1 MKLALFGYGGHAR
14 EAACQ
19 IDQEVTFFV
28 DDQYA
33 NDIARPISEFD
44 PEEYMMIVA
53 IADSKDRADIVA
65 KLPKETKYFT
75 FIHPSVHIMD
85 DNIEI
90 GHGSF
95 IGANSIL
102 TTNIKLGN
110 HTLLNRG
117 NHIGHDSVAGNFF
130 SMMPCAVIGGNVTL
144 GDNVYLG
151 SCSNVREKI
160 NVNSN
165 VVIGMNAA
173 VVKDIEESGT
183 YIGVPAKKL
192 K

>member
-14 EAACQ
+14 EVACQ
-19 IDQEVTFFV
+19 IGQEVTFFV
-28 DDQYA
+28 DDQYS
-33 NDIARPISEFD
+33 NDIAKPISEFN

-53 IADSKDRADIVA
+53 VADSKDRADIVA

-75 FIHPSVHIMD
+75 FIHPSAHIMD
-85 DNIEI
+85 DNIEV
-90 GHGSF
+90 GYGSF

-102 TTNIKLGN
+102 TTNIKLGK

-117 NHIGHDSVAGNFF
+117 NHIGHDSLIGDYF
-130 SMMPCAVIGGNVTL
+130 SMMPCAVIGGNVTI

-151 SCSNVREKI
+151 SCSNIREKI
-160 NVNSN
+160 NITSDVL
-165 VVIGMNAA
+165 IGMNAA
-173 VVKDIEESGT
+173 VVKDITESGT
-183 YIGVPAKKL
+183 YVGVPTKKI

>member
-19 IDQEVTFFV
+19 IEQEVTFFV
-28 DDQYA
+28 DDKYA
-33 NDIARPISEFD
+33 NDVAKPISEFN

-53 IADSKDRADIVA
+53 VADSKDRADIVA

-85 DNIEI
+85 DNIQV
-90 GHGSF
+90 GVGSF

-110 HTLLNRG
+110 HALLNRG
-117 NHIGHDSVAGNFF
+117 NHIGHDSVAGNFL
-130 SMMPCAVIGGNVTL
+130 V
-144 GDNVYLG
+144 
-151 SCSNVREKI
+151 
-160 NVNSN
+160 
-165 VVIGMNAA
+165 
-173 VVKDIEESGT
+173 
-183 YIGVPAKKL
+183 
-192 K
+192 

>member
-1 MKLALFGYGGHAR
+1 MKLALFGYGGHAK
-14 EAACQ
+14 EVACQ
-19 IDQEVTFFV
+19 MGKEVTFFV
-28 DDQYA
+28 DDEYS
-33 NDIARPISEFD
+33 NNIAKPLSTFN
-44 PEEYMMIVA
+44 PKEYMMIVA
-53 IADSKDRADIVA
+53 VADSKDRARVIN

-90 GHGSF
+90 GYGSF

-160 NVNSN
+160 YVNSN

-173 VVKDIEESGT
+173 VVKDIKTPGV
-183 YIGVPAKKL
+183 YVGVPAKKI

>member
-1 MKLALFGYGGHAR
+1 MKLALFGYGGHAK
-14 EAACQ
+14 EVACQ
-19 IDQEVTFFV
+19 MGKEVTFFV
-28 DDQYA
+28 DDEYS
-33 NDIARPISEFD
+33 NNIAKPISTFN
-44 PEEYMMIVA
+44 PKEYMMIVA
-53 IADSKDRADIVA
+53 VADSKDRARVIN

-75 FIHPSVHIMD
+75 FIHPSAHIMD

-90 GHGSF
+90 GYGSF

-117 NHIGHDSVAGNFF
+117 NHIGHDTIAGDFF

-151 SCSNVREKI
+151 SCSNIREKI
-160 NVNSN
+160 NITSDVL
-165 VVIGMNAA
+165 IGMNAA
-173 VVKDIEESGT
+173 VVKDINKSGT
-183 YIGVPAKKL
+183 YVGVPAKKI

>member
-1 MKLALFGYGGHAR
+1 MKLALFGYGGHAK
-14 EAACQ
+14 EVACQ
-19 IDQEVTFFV
+19 MGKEVTFFV
-28 DDQYA
+28 DDEYS
-33 NDIARPISEFD
+33 NNIAKPISTFN
-44 PEEYMMIVA
+44 PKEYMMIVA
-53 IADSKDRADIVA
+53 VADSKDRARVIN

-75 FIHPSVHIMD
+75 FIHPSAHIMD

-90 GHGSF
+90 GYGSF

-117 NHIGHDSVAGNFF
+117 NHIGHDTIAGDFF

-160 NVNSN
+160 YVNSN

-173 VVKDIEESGT
+173 VVKDIKTPGV
-183 YIGVPAKKL
+183 YVGVPAKKI

>member
-1 MKLALFGYGGHAR
+1 MKLALFGYGGHAK
-14 EAACQ
+14 EVACQ
-19 IDQEVTFFV
+19 MGKEVTFFV
-28 DDQYA
+28 DDEYS
-33 NDIARPISEFD
+33 NNIAKPISTFN
-44 PEEYMMIVA
+44 PKEYMMIVA
-53 IADSKDRADIVA
+53 VADSKDRARVIN

-75 FIHPSVHIMD
+75 FIHPSAHIMD

-90 GHGSF
+90 GYGSF

-160 NVNSN
+160 YVNSN

-173 VVKDIEESGT
+173 VVKDIKTPGV
-183 YIGVPAKKL
+183 YVGVPAKKI

>member
-1 MKLALFGYGGHAR
+1 MKLALFGYGGHAK
-14 EAACQ
+14 EVACQ
-19 IDQEVTFFV
+19 IGKEVTFFV
-28 DDQYA
+28 DDKYS
-33 NDIARPISEFD
+33 NNIAKPLSTFN
-44 PEEYMMIVA
+44 PKEYMMIVA
-53 IADSKDRADIVA
+53 VADSKDRAEVIN

-85 DNIEI
+85 DSIEI

-110 HTLLNRG
+110 HALLNRG
-117 NHIGHDSVAGNFF
+117 NHMGHDSIAGDFF

-160 NVNSN
+160 YVNSN

-173 VVKDIEESGT
+173 VVKDINKSGT
-183 YIGVPAKKL
+183 YVGVPAKKI

>member
-19 IDQEVTFFV
+19 IEQEVTFFV
-28 DDQYA
+28 DDKYA
-33 NDIARPISEFD
+33 NDVAKPISEFN

-53 IADSKDRADIVA
+53 VADSKDRADIVA

-85 DNIEI
+85 DNIQV
-90 GHGSF
+90 GVGSF

-110 HTLLNRG
+110 HALLNRG

-130 SMMPCAVIGGNVTL
+130 SMMPNAVVGGNVTI

-151 SCSNVREKI
+151 SCSNIREKI
-160 NVNSN
+160 NITSDVL
-165 VVIGMNAA
+165 IGMNAA
-173 VVKDIEESGT
+173 VVTNLTESGV
-183 YIGVPAKKL
+183 YVGVPAKKI

>member
-1 MKLALFGYGGHAR
+1 MKLALFGYGGHAK
-14 EAACQ
+14 EVACQ
-19 IDQEVTFFV
+19 MGKEVTFFV
-28 DDQYA
+28 DDEYS
-33 NDIARPISEFD
+33 NNIAKPISTFN
-44 PEEYMMIVA
+44 PKEYMMIVA
-53 IADSKDRADIVA
+53 VADSKDRARVIN

-75 FIHPSVHIMD
+75 FIHPSAHIMD

-90 GHGSF
+90 GYGSF

-117 NHIGHDSVAGNFF
+117 NHIGHDSVAGDFF

-160 NVNSN
+160 YVNSN

-173 VVKDIEESGT
+173 VVKDINKSGT
-183 YIGVPAKKL
+183 YVGVPAKKI

>member
-19 IDQEVTFFV
+19 IEQEVTFFV
-28 DDQYA
+28 DDKYA
-33 NDIARPISEFD
+33 NDVAKPISEFN
-44 PEEYMMIVA
+44 PEEYMIIVA
-53 IADSKDRADIVA
+53 VADSKDRADIVA

-75 FIHPSVHIMD
+75 FIHPSAHIMD
-85 DNIEI
+85 DNIQV
-90 GHGSF
+90 GVGSF

-117 NHIGHDSVAGNFF
+117 NHIGHDSVAGDFF
-130 SMMPCAVIGGNVTL
+130 SMMPNAVVGGNVTI

-160 NVNSN
+160 NITSDVL
-165 VVIGMNAA
+165 IGMNAA
-173 VVKDIEESGT
+173 VVKDITESGT
-183 YIGVPAKKL
+183 YVGVPTKKI

>member
-1 MKLALFGYGGHAR
+1 MKLALFGYGGHAK
-14 EAACQ
+14 EVACQ
-19 IDQEVTFFV
+19 MGKEVTFFV
-28 DDQYA
+28 DDEYS
-33 NDIARPISEFD
+33 NNIAKPLSTFN
-44 PEEYMMIVA
+44 PKEYMMIVA
-53 IADSKDRADIVA
+53 VADSKDRARVIN

-75 FIHPSVHIMD
+75 FIHPSAHIMD

-90 GHGSF
+90 GYGSF

-117 NHIGHDSVAGNFF
+117 NHIGHDTIAGDFF

-160 NVNSN
+160 YVNSN

-173 VVKDIEESGT
+173 VVKDIKTPGV
-183 YIGVPAKKL
+183 YVGVPAKKI

>member
-1 MKLALFGYGGHAR
+1 MKLALFGYGGHAK
-14 EAACQ
+14 EVACQ
-19 IDQEVTFFV
+19 MGKEVTFFV
-28 DDQYA
+28 DDEYS
-33 NDIARPISEFD
+33 NNIAKPISTFN
-44 PEEYMMIVA
+44 PKEYMMIVA
-53 IADSKDRADIVA
+53 VADSKDRARVIN

-75 FIHPSVHIMD
+75 FIHPSAHIMD

-90 GHGSF
+90 GYGSF

-117 NHIGHDSVAGNFF
+117 NHIGHDTIAGDFF

>member
-19 IDQEVTFFV
+19 IEQEVTFFV
-28 DDQYA
+28 DDKYA
-33 NDIARPISEFD
+33 NDVAKPISEFN
-44 PEEYMMIVA
+44 PEEYMIIVA
-53 IADSKDRADIVA
+53 VADSKDRADIVA

-85 DNIEI
+85 DNIQV
-90 GHGSF
+90 GVGSF

-110 HTLLNRG
+110 HALLNRG
-117 NHIGHDSVAGNFF
+117 NHIGHDSVAGDFF
-130 SMMPCAVIGGNVTL
+130 SMMPNAVVGGNVTL

-151 SCSNVREKI
+151 SCSNIREKI
-160 NVNSN
+160 NITSDVL
-165 VVIGMNAA
+165 IGMNAA
-173 VVKDIEESGT
+173 VVKDINKSGT
-183 YIGVPAKKL
+183 YVGVPTKKI

>member
-1 MKLALFGYGGHAR
+1 MKLALFGYGGHAK
-14 EAACQ
+14 EVACQ
-19 IDQEVTFFV
+19 MGKEVTFFV
-28 DDQYA
+28 DDEYS
-33 NDIARPISEFD
+33 NNIAKPISTFN
-44 PEEYMMIVA
+44 PKEYMMIVA
-53 IADSKDRADIVA
+53 VADSKDRARVIN

-75 FIHPSVHIMD
+75 FIHPSAHIMN

-90 GHGSF
+90 GYGSF

-117 NHIGHDSVAGNFF
+117 NHIGHDTIAGDFF

-160 NVNSN
+160 YVNSN

-173 VVKDIEESGT
+173 VVKDIKTPGV
-183 YIGVPAKKL
+183 YVGVPAKKI

>member
-19 IDQEVTFFV
+19 IEQEVTFFV
-28 DDQYA
+28 DDKYA
-33 NDIARPISEFD
+33 NDVAKPISEFN
-44 PEEYMMIVA
+44 PEEYMIIVA
-53 IADSKDRADIVA
+53 VADSKDRADIVA

-85 DNIEI
+85 DNIEM
-90 GHGSF
+90 GEGSF

-110 HTLLNRG
+110 HALLNRG
-117 NHIGHDSVAGNFF
+117 NHIGHDSVAGDFF
-130 SMMPCAVIGGNVTL
+130 SMMPNAVVGGNVTL

-160 NVNSN
+160 NITSDVL
-165 VVIGMNAA
+165 IGMNAA
-173 VVKDIEESGT
+173 VVKDITESGT
-183 YIGVPAKKL
+183 YVGVPVKKL